1 MSLQP
6 PSSKMLSSRRGTLRN
21 SLAFHQSK
29 RVSLAPPQSE
39 SDGTSMACFDKKD
52 LMLAN
57 TYKMSPDQKFL
68 PGKVKAYMENLLE
81 NTLKDLEYDDEKAK
95 GLCLSLSEEIKGK
108 VKENW
113 LVNRFKLVCVVNVG
127 KPFNQG
133 LQITS
138 RCLWNSAFDTFVT
151 ASFSTEKIFGMAT
164 VYAIYLE

>member
-6 PSSKMLSSRRGTLRN
+6 PSSKMLSTRRGTLRN

-29 RVSLAPPQSE
+29 HVSLAPPHSE
-39 SDGTSMACFDKKD
+39 SDGSMAGYDKKD
-52 LMLAN
+52 FLLAN

-68 PGKVKAYMENLLE
+68 SGKAKAYMEDLLE
-81 NTLKDLEYDDEKAK
+81 NKLKDLEYDDEKAK
-95 GLCLSLSEEIKGK
+95 SLCLSLSEEIKGK

-113 LVNRFKLVCVVNVG
+113 LVSRYKLVCVVNIG

-151 ASFSTEKIFGMAT
+151 ASFSTEKVFGMAT
-164 VYAIYLE
+164 VYAIFLE